1 MLGETGGV
9 TLDEVEYNTLGE
21 NECGKF
27 GGIEGDTLS
36 ETEAVFSMT
45 LLLTPFLIT
54 YESFKLYNKLFVC

>member
-36 ETEAVFSMT
+36 ETEAVFSKT
-45 LLLTPFLIT
+45 LLLTPVLIT